1 MTRGSA
7 RPPSDPFGWVGG
19 VLDGRYRIGEVVGE
33 GGFGVVHSG
42 RSLGTDEPVAIKF
55 LKLDGAVP
63 PAGRERFLAHFVG
76 EGKLLSHLAEVT
88 PGVVRAIDVGAA
100 TAPSG
105 EWTPYLVLEWLDG
118 VTLEDELAAR
128 VASGLGGRA
137 LNEAVDLLEPA
148 ARAIDVAHE
157 HGALHRDIKPGNL
170 VVTEIAG
177 RWTLKILDF
186 GVAKVMR
193 EVRAR
198 AGATTSPPHYAFSP
212 FYGAPEQFEQRH
224 GATGPWTDVF
234 ALALVLVEVVAG
246 RRALSG
252 EATGELHRQVA
263 DASRR
268 PTLRTLGVQS
278 GDEVEGVLQKAL
290 AVDPRHRYRRAGEF
304 WDALVAASHA
314 EAKAVVTVR
323 PPTATVVEPLDADA
337 ELPPDEADWDVP
349 EVPTKVVAVV
359 AEPPPAP
366 PPKVLPVPTP
376 LPKVV
381 KVEPTPAP
389 DTKTAPSPQPSPE
402 PIPEV
407 VPEKPSP
414 PAIEPTSEAVEAPPP
429 VASARSVVA
438 PSEPRG
444 RRPRPTPL
452 IVVAVVLA
460 GLGVALLV
468 KALSPATDDCN
479 EPSRAPQP
487 AAATSPMA
495 ENPATATIE
504 PVAPVATNTGT
515 ASVADTTPAPTIVA
529 STGPMATPAP
539 AAAPTPMASPRV
551 RAPQAPPRDPLCTNC
566 ATHPYQCG
574 KFSLPQGRGDCYC
587 GCSANSHCALPPGR
601 STGPCVPNGD
611 GVSGAL

>member
-1 MTRGSA
+1 MMRGSA
-7 RPPSDPFGWVGG
+7 RPPSDPFGWVGV
-19 VLDGRYRIGEVVGE
+19 VLDGRYLIGDVVGA
-33 GGFGVVHSG
+33 GGFGVVHAG

-55 LKLDGAVP
+55 LKLDGAIP

-76 EGKLLSHLAEVT
+76 EGKLLSHLADVT

-118 VTLEDELAAR
+118 VTLEEELAAR
-128 VASGLGGRA
+128 VAGGLGGRT
-137 LNEAVDLLEPA
+137 LNEAIDLLEPA
-148 ARAIDVAHE
+148 ARAIEVAHE

-193 EVRAR
+193 DVRAR

-252 EATGELHRQVA
+252 EATGDLHRQVA
-263 DASRR
+263 DAGRR
-268 PTLRTLGVQS
+268 PTLRTLGVRS

-304 WDALVAASHA
+304 WDALFAANHA
-314 EAKAVVTVR
+314 EPRAVVTVP
-323 PPTATVVEPLDADA
+323 PPTAKVVEPLDADT

-359 AEPPPAP
+359 AEPAPAP
-366 PPKVLPVPTP
+366 VPEVSPVVRPTP
-376 LPKVV
+376 LPEV

-389 DTKTAPSPQPSPE
+389 DAKTVPSLPS
-402 PIPEV
+402 PEV
-407 VPEKPSP
+407 VPEKPP
-414 PAIEPTSEAVEAPPP
+414 PPTLEPTSEVVEALPSE
-429 VASARSVVA
+429 ASAHPIIA
-438 PSEPRG
+438 PSEPGG

-452 IVVAVVLA
+452 LVVAVVLA
-460 GLGVALLV
+460 GLGVALMV
-468 KALSPATDDCN
+468 KALSPATDQQS
-479 EPSRAPQP
+479 EPSQALRP
-487 AAATSPMA
+487 AATLSPMA
-495 ENPATATIE
+495 ENLPSAAIE
-504 PVAPVATNTGT
+504 PVAPVATITDAT
-515 ASVADTTPAPTIVA
+515 SVAEATPPSTIVA
-529 STGPMATPAP
+529 STTAMATPMPTAGPTATAP
-539 AAAPTPMASPRV
+539 PRV
-551 RAPQAPPRDPLCTNC
+551 RAPAPPRDALCTNC

-587 GCSANSHCALPPGR
+587 GCSANSHCALQPGR

-611 GVSGAL
+611 GLSGAP